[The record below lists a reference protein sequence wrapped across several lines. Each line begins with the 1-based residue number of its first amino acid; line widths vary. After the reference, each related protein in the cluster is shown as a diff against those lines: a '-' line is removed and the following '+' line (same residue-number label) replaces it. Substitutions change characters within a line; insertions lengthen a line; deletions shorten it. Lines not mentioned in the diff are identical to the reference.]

1 METNGIN
8 DINGIVLHEQSN
20 GLVYLVLKLRRTG
33 WEAAV
38 RDGKAKGWQKDA
50 KAKSIHFCESNELPE
65 TLVCREGG
73 WTKAGVH
80 MSLEKWRDFD
90 MLNTYCLETWQDLI
104 PWPSASNTAS
114 NCPGSGGVGGGFKW
128 KITVL
133 DSDLPLPLL
142 KQE

>member
-50 KAKSIHFCESNELPE
+50 KAKSIHL
-65 TLVCREGG
+65 RGG
-73 WTKAGVH
+73 TRK
-80 MSLEKWRDFD
+80 
-90 MLNTYCLETWQDLI
+90 
-104 PWPSASNTAS
+104 
-114 NCPGSGGVGGGFKW
+114 VG
-128 KITVL
+128 
-133 DSDLPLPLL
+133 
-142 KQE
+142 KQERNRRKNEGERGGKNT